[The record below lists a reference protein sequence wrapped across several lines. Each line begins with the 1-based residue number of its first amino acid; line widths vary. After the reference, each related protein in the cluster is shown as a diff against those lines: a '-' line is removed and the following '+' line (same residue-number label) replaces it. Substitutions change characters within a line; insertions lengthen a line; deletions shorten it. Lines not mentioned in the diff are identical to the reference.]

1 MPPTRRRL
9 RITYAALGL
18 LGAGAVAAAVLL
30 ATSWPGESPSC
41 DPTIRSTRWTAIGA
55 YRADR
60 LAEGIL
66 VLGIR
71 THSFRLSGDGDRAV
85 GISPRGS
92 VAIRRSGE
100 GFEVLGLTV
109 VADEGCVREAAE
121 RSRGR
126 LEAFA
131 AGP

>member
-1 MPPTRRRL
+1 MDTTRRRFRVAYSML
-9 RITYAALGL
+9 ALL
-18 LGAGAVAAAVLL
+18 GAVAAAAALLL
-30 ATSWPGESPSC
+30 AMYWPGGSEAC
-41 DPTIRSTRWTAIGA
+41 DTTIRTTRWTAVGA
-55 YRADR
+55 FRADR

-92 VAIRRSGE
+92 IAIRRAGE

-109 VADEGCVREAAE
+109 VAEKGCVREAAE

-126 LEAFA
+126 LEDFA
-131 AGP
+131 AGR